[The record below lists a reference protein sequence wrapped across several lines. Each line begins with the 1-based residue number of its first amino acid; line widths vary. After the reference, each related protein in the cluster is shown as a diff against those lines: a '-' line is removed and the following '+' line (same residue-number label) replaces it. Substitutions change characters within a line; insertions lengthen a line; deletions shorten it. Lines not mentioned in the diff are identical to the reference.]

1 MTNSLKR
8 LAVLVTILF
17 GVLSAE
23 GRAGYLTFNIESL
36 TPRGGQRGTTV
47 EVLLEGMYLDDP
59 REIIFYR
66 PGIRA
71 IDFEVLP
78 PHEPPIGLHGGGMI
92 RDRVRCK
99 FVIAPDCPLG
109 EHPLRLR
116 TKNQLT
122 NLTTFYVSPWPTVKE
137 VEPANHAN
145 NVPERA
151 ETIPVDVTVHGQL
164 HTPGPVEVDCYR
176 VPVVEGGRLSL
187 ALDCVCIADKR
198 YAHLSGY
205 DLKVRILD
213 EAGRE
218 LGSNDDNDLRL
229 QDPLLSIVSNYD
241 GYVTVEVS
249 QSMYFPVTAPYLL
262 HVGTQPFPLA
272 ALAAYPLGG
281 RAGEK
286 LNVKLLGD
294 VAGPT
299 EQLIDVPVQTGLF
312 SLSNDLPYQLR
323 LRSSTFPNVLES
335 PDSEEARVDALPIAL
350 NGVIATPGDTDTF
363 RLSVKKTDRLQVR
376 VFAATLGTALDPAMT
391 IRNAQT
397 GEVEVKADD
406 ATYADRDL
414 LGGGAAG
421 GGRPDLLDP
430 SVIWQPKSD
439 GEYLL
444 TVSDGE
450 GHGSERS
457 IYRVELQPAR
467 EQIYT
472 HLQDKTGD
480 QIDLA
485 TYTSLAIPQGN
496 RWSLKMTIRR
506 FQGTTYSGDLQLVA
520 HGLPAGVHFSAPV
533 IRQGQNDVPVLF
545 TADPTAAPGTALIT
559 IEAKAI
565 DPNVHLESGS
575 SQNFRFLN
583 YTGGDAYHFVDLDRY
598 ALAVTDP
605 APLSL
610 EVDAPNVPLV
620 LEGELA
626 IPFRIV
632 RRDGFN
638 DEVEVIASWVPP
650 GVGTLPVIVPAGASE
665 GVMRFS
671 ADPKAT
677 AGVWPLMLYA
687 SPTTPTSPTTG
698 AGRIRVASQL
708 IELQIAEPFIKLTT
722 QATSVRRGE
731 TVKMKW
737 NVEHRHPF
745 EGEAEVTL
753 LGLPKGV
760 TMLPPA
766 PKIRSTDNFLTFE
779 IAASDEALLGRSGEL
794 GCEIRFRVGGQDIR
808 HRNGRGM
815 LRIDPAKPP
824 SKDLSA
830 NAPTTGATP

>member
-1 MTNSLKR
+1 MANLLKR
-8 LAVLVTILF
+8 FTVLLTVFF
-17 GVLSAE
+17 GVLPFEAL
-23 GRAGYLTFNIESL
+23 AHLYFNIEAC

-47 EVLLEGMYLDDP
+47 EVLLEGTYLDDP

-71 IDFEVLP
+71 VDFEVLP
-78 PHEPPIGLHGGGMI
+78 PHDPPLGLHGGGKI
-92 RDRVRCK
+92 QDRVRCK

-122 NLTTFYVSPWPTVKE
+122 NLTTFYVSPWPIVKE

-145 NVPERA
+145 NVPEKA

-176 VPVVEGGRLSL
+176 VPVVAGSRLSL

-198 YAHLSGY
+198 YAHVVGY
-205 DLKVRILD
+205 DLKVRVLD
-213 EAGRE
+213 EAGHE
-218 LGSNDDNDLRL
+218 LGSNDDNDLRS
-229 QDPLLSIVSNYD
+229 QDPLLSIVSKYD

-272 ALAAYPLGG
+272 AVTAYPLGG

-286 LNVKLLGD
+286 LNIKLLGD

-299 EQLIDVPVQTGLF
+299 EQSIDVPVQTGTF
-312 SLSNDLPYQLR
+312 PLSKDLPYQLR
-323 LRSSTFPNVLES
+323 LRSSTFPNVLEAT
-335 PDSEEARVDALPIAL
+335 DSEEVRVDALPIAL

-363 RLSVKKTDRLQVR
+363 RLLVKKTDRLQVR
-376 VFAATLGTALDPAMT
+376 VFAATLGTALDAAIT

-397 GEVEVKADD
+397 GEVEIKADD

-414 LGGGAAG
+414 LGIGAAG
-421 GGRPDLLDP
+421 GGRPELLDP
-430 SVIWQPKSD
+430 SVIWQPKAD

-450 GHGSERS
+450 GHSSERS
-457 IYRVELQPAR
+457 IYRIEIQAAR
-467 EQIYT
+467 EKIDT
-472 HLQDKTGD
+472 LLQDLHPHSVD
-480 QIDLA
+480 YSN
-485 TYTSLAIPQGN
+485 YTSLAVPQGN
-496 RWSLKMTIRR
+496 RWSLKMTMRR

-520 HGLPAGVHFSAPV
+520 HGLPAGVHFSAPIV
-533 IRQGQNDVPVLF
+533 RQGQNDVPVLF
-545 TADPTAAPGTALIT
+545 TADPTAVPGTALIS
-559 IEAKAI
+559 IEAKAV
-565 DPNVHLESGS
+565 DPNVHIESGS

-610 EVDAPNVPLV
+610 EVTAPNAPLV

-626 IPFRIV
+626 IPFQIV

-638 DEVEVIASWVPP
+638 DEVEVIPSWVPP
-650 GVGTLPVIVPAGASE
+650 GVAALPVIVPAGASE

-677 AGVWPLMLYA
+677 VGAWPLMLYA
-687 SPTTPTSPTTG
+687 SPTTPLSPLTG
-698 AGRIRVASQL
+698 AGRIRVSSRL
-708 IELQIAEPFIKLTT
+708 IDLQIAEPFVKLTT
-722 QATSVRRGE
+722 QAASVRRGE

-745 EGEAEVTL
+745 EGEAEVIL

-766 PKIRSTDNFLTFE
+766 PKIRSTDNVLTFE

-794 GCEIRFRVGGQDIR
+794 GCEIRFRIGGQDIR
-808 HRNGRGM
+808 QRNGRGM
-815 LRIDPAKPP
+815 LRIDPARPA
-824 SKDLSA
+824 SKELSA
-830 NAPTTGATP
+830 KAPTTGATP